1 LSIEGEQIYPAA
13 GGAHSGV
20 LGAAVAP
27 TQGMIAFA
35 DDDTT
40 PFEKAEDGQCLVRM
54 QRVGALLLV
63 EDNMQ
68 CGGSMVTSLSPRVE
82 RPRTAIATSGACY
95 LSSRGGWLK
104 ARPIPPNS
112 PLLAKRGTKR
122 CVCHSGKR
130 FQPGAMDTSR
140 RRVKP
145 VRIQYNIC

>member
-68 CGGSMVTSLSPRVE
+68 CGGSMVTFTGL
-82 RPRTAIATSGACY
+82 Y
-95 LSSRGGWLK
+95 
-104 ARPIPPNS
+104 
-112 PLLAKRGTKR
+112 
-122 CVCHSGKR
+122 
-130 FQPGAMDTSR
+130 R
-140 RRVKP
+140 RE
-145 VRIQYNIC
+145 